1 METLVMAPDDL
12 KTDIEVLK
20 ISMSQMSTLISRID
34 TTIDK
39 LSEVSNGINR
49 MIAVHE
55 SRLSQQED
63 ITREIFNI
71 IEQRRV
77 EFNTAMNKL
86 KEDIETDAERSHE
99 VLVKKID
106 NLAKDIEV
114 LNRWRYLVVG
124 AAVAV
129 GAILSEKLPTVLK
142 ILGFTIS

>member
-1 METLVMAPDDL
+1 METLVMESENL

>member
-1 METLVMAPDDL
+1 METLVMESENL

-34 TTIDK
+34 MTIDK

-106 NLAKDIEV
+106 DLTESVEV

>member
-1 METLVMAPDDL
+1 METLVMDSENL

-77 EFNTAMNKL
+77 EFNTSMNKL
-86 KEDIETDAERSHE
+86 KEEIETEAERSHE
-99 VLVKKID
+99 VLGNKID
-106 NLAKDIEV
+106 NLAKDIEI
-114 LNRWRYLVVG
+114 LNRWRYVVVG

-129 GAILSEKLPTVLK
+129 GAIISEKLPAVLN
-142 ILGFTIS
+142 ILGFTAS